1 MESKNPPLEGVCHQ
15 NNLFYRPKQCAVRA
29 ISEVMLPSMRGVLLS
44 VSVGFLVVLA
54 LFAIIGP
61 ARHDVTQAVGSKFQ
75 PPSAQFWLGT
85 DDVGRDI
92 FSRLAYG
99 ARMSLLLGIAVQ
111 VISIFVGL
119 LVGTAAGYGP
129 KWLGNVLMRFTD
141 AMFAFP
147 DILLAILIMGVL
159 DAKSLPFADKLPAV
173 VLAMLPVFFALAVV
187 GWPALAR
194 LTRSQVLSLKEQEF
208 VTASRALGA
217 GHWHIVMK
225 HILPHLWGLISAV
238 AMVGMAMVILAEG
251 ALSFLG
257 IGVPAPW
264 PSWGSMINDARVYM
278 ASYPMLLVWP
288 CLILSL
294 TILALNFVGDA
305 LRDRFDPKT
314 AGRA

>member
-1 MESKNPPLEGVCHQ
+1 MTARGPKRNG
-15 NNLFYRPKQCAVRA
+15 LF
-29 ISEVMLPSMRGVLLS
+29 L
-44 VSVGFLVVLA
+44 VSVGFLALLV
-54 LFAIIGP
+54 LFAAFGP
-61 ARHDVTQAVGSKFQ
+61 LRHNVNEAVGTKFE
-75 PPSAQFWLGT
+75 PPSAKFWLGT

-92 FSRLAYG
+92 FGRLAYG
-99 ARMSLLLGIAVQ
+99 ARMSLLLGLAVQ
-111 VISIFVGL
+111 GFSILLGL

-129 KWLGNVLMRFTD
+129 KWLGTALMRFTD

-159 DAKSLPFADKLPAV
+159 DAKRLPFAQHLPP
-173 VLAMLPVFFALAVV
+173 VLIATLPVFFALAVV
-187 GWPALAR
+187 GWPSLAR
-194 LTRSQVLSLKEQEF
+194 LVRSQVLSLKEQEF

-217 GHWHIVMK
+217 GHWHVVRR

-264 PSWGSMINDARVYM
+264 PSWGSMINDARSYM
-278 ASYPMLLVWP
+278 AGYPMLLVWP

-305 LRDRFDPKT
+305 MRDRFDPRQS
-314 AGRA
+314 GRAG